1 MSLNFLL
8 VTVNLS
14 GGLMSLRTLESFSV
28 RVPETE
34 LGKLPERLQQAM
46 SRHTEVSVS
55 RLEGSRCDIRV

>member
-1 MSLNFLL
+1 MSSNSQLL
-8 VTVNLS
+8 SVNLS

-46 SRHTEVSVS
+46 SRHTEVSVF
-55 RLEGSRCDIRV
+55 RLEGSRGDISV